1 MSGRERGS
9 RAEDAPRIRD
19 IPAPRK
25 NPSAIGPLM
34 LRLFAWP
41 YRAALAGLYR
51 IGVRAWQLT
60 IASLVMNA
68 AVGVLLLR
76 GQRLLPGL
84 LLIPAGLLDIFD
96 GGVARLRGEES
107 RLGAFLDS
115 VLDRV
120 SDLLLFGCLYW
131 SLAGLGQRTEAA
143 LALITLVISL
153 FVSHLRAEAEAAGVS
168 LTEGLFQRLERY
180 VALITGLVVPEA
192 LLAVLAIL
200 TVLGGVTILQRGWSA
215 WHRLDGGTSRQML
228 EDGT

>member
-1 MSGRERGS
+1 
-9 RAEDAPRIRD
+9 
-19 IPAPRK
+19 
-25 NPSAIGPLM
+25 M

-76 GQRLLPGL
+76 GDRLLPGL

-168 LTEGLFQRLERY
+168 LSEGLFQRLERY
-180 VALITGLVVPEA
+180 VALIIGLVVPEA

-200 TVLGGVTILQRGWSA
+200 AVLGGVTILQRGWSA
-215 WHRLDGGTSRQML
+215 WHRLDGGAPPQML